1 MLYLEAMALSARFRL
16 TLRVAALCLT
26 LAIFTAVA
34 LAWRWTALAQWLQP
48 SALLEAIHR
57 LQDLPFAPAAVF
69 AAYIVGGFLVVP
81 ITLMIVVTA
90 MAFDP
95 WPAIAYAL
103 SGSLASAAVSFV
115 IGSWLGRDAVR
126 RLAGARVNRISRRFA
141 SGGFLSVAMLRL
153 FPLAP
158 FTVVNVVAGASQVGL
173 LDFLAG
179 TFIAET
185 PGIVLIVAF
194 VHGLSGAV
202 REPSL
207 GAFASL
213 TLALAGIIG
222 LAMAVKRRVAKRSA
236 RAAATSAERRA

>member
-1 MLYLEAMALSARFRL
+1 MALSARSLL
-16 TLRVAALCLT
+16 TLRVAAFAAT
-26 LAIFTAVA
+26 VAVFAIAAF
-34 LAWRWTALAQWLQP
+34 AWRWTSLAQWLQP
-48 SALLEAIHR
+48 SALLDAIHR
-57 LQDLPFAPAAVF
+57 LQDLPFAPAAVL
-69 AAYIVGGFLVVP
+69 AAYIVGGFLVIP

-95 WPAIAYAL
+95 WPAIAYGL
-103 SGSLASAAVSFV
+103 SGSLASAAISFV
-115 IGSWLGRDAVR
+115 IGAWLGRDAVR
-126 RLAGARVNRISRRFA
+126 RLAGARVNRISRSFA
-141 SGGFLSVAMLRL
+141 AGGFLSVAMLRL

-158 FTVVNVVAGASQVGL
+158 FTVVNVVAGASHVGL

-194 VHGLSGAV
+194 VHGLTGAV

-207 GAFASL
+207 SAFASL

-222 LAMAVKRRVAKRSA
+222 LAMVLKRRFAKRSA
-236 RAAATSAERRA
+236 RTGARSASRQA